1 MGLRCVVWFV
11 ILGSV
16 SFSPQNQ
23 LHVNRSLLIHKSL
36 LMNSYYQTLPWDSRC
51 FSEINIEH
59 EWLSMEE
66 KILVKIMVDLWG
78 NSTVSS
84 TNTHQRV

>member
-1 MGLRCVVWFV
+1 MGLQCVVWFV

-23 LHVNRSLLIHKSL
+23 LHVNRSLLMHKSL
-36 LMNSYYQTLPWDSRC
+36 LMNSYYQTLLWDLRC

-59 EWLSMEE
+59 EWLNMEE
-66 KILVKIMVDLWG
+66 KILVKIMGDLWG
-78 NSTVSS
+78 NSNVSS
-84 TNTHQRV
+84 TNSY